1 MAHSAGSISTLSA
14 TCSEFIFVLFLIKFS
29 FDLTV
34 VCKLR
39 TLLLKALVPIASDVT
54 KERFFAM
61 KSIRVVGDGK
71 LGGALCNALSKMS
84 WRIERPLGRV
94 DDLQSAAHG
103 VDVLA
108 ITTPDGSIASVA
120 RQIEPSEETLVIHL
134 SGALTLEV
142 LRPHP
147 RRASMHPFTSIPN
160 HELGAR
166 RLLDKCSM
174 AVAGDRG
181 VLKIVEALK
190 ANSFEI
196 NEDNRALYHATACVA
211 ANHVTLIAGQIERL
225 SELCG
230 VPKAAFLNMA
240 KESIDN
246 VLEMGAAHSL
256 TGPASRGDFE
266 TINMH
271 IDVLP
276 IEEKELYV
284 TLAEATAELAAQRYV
299 GGNKCD

>member
-1 MAHSAGSISTLSA
+1 MAHSAGLVSTLPA

-29 FDLTV
+29 FDLVV

-39 TLLLKALVPIASDVT
+39 TLLLKALVVTVSDVT
-54 KERFFAM
+54 EERFFVM

-71 LGGALCNALSKMS
+71 LGGALCDALSKMS
-84 WRIERPLGRV
+84 WRIERPLGRS
-94 DDLQSAAHG
+94 DDLRSAAHG

-108 ITTPDGSIASVA
+108 ITTPDRAIASVA
-120 RQIEPSEETLVIHL
+120 KQIEPLEKTLVVHL

-142 LRPHP
+142 LRTHP
-147 RRASMHPFTSIPN
+147 RRASMHPLTSIPN
-160 HELGAR
+160 RELGSR
-166 RLLDKCSM
+166 RILDKCSM

-181 VLKIVEALK
+181 VLKIVEALR

-196 NEDNRALYHATACVA
+196 NDDNRALYHATACVA

-230 VPKAAFLNMA
+230 VPKAAYLNMA

-246 VLEMGAAHSL
+246 VLEMGAAQSL

-266 TINMH
+266 TIKMH

-276 IEEKELYV
+276 IEEKELYEI
-284 TLAEATAELAAQRYV
+284 LAKATAELAARRYE
-299 GGNKCD
+299 GRNKCD

>member
-1 MAHSAGSISTLSA
+1 
-14 TCSEFIFVLFLIKFS
+14 
-29 FDLTV
+29 
-34 VCKLR
+34 
-39 TLLLKALVPIASDVT
+39 
-54 KERFFAM
+54 M

-84 WRIERPLGRV
+84 WRIERPLGRT

-103 VDVLA
+103 VDILA
-108 ITTPDGSIASVA
+108 ITTPDRAIASVA
-120 RQIEPSEETLVIHL
+120 RQIEPLEETLVVHL

-142 LRPHP
+142 LSPHP
-147 RRASMHPFTSIPN
+147 RRASMHPLASIPN
-160 HELGAR
+160 RELGAR
-166 RLLDKCSM
+166 RLLDKCSI

-181 VLKIVEALK
+181 VLKIVEALR

-196 NEDNRALYHATACVA
+196 NDDNRALYHATACIA
-211 ANHVTLIAGQIERL
+211 ANHVTLIASQIERL

-230 VPKAAFLNMA
+230 VPKAAYLNMA

-246 VLEMGAAHSL
+246 VLTMGAAQSL

-276 IEEKELYV
+276 IEEKELYE
-284 TLAEATAELAAQRYV
+284 TLAKATAELAALRNK